1 MAVVD
6 IRDESLSKEREE
18 LETLRKTIEQ
28 RITSIDNQLNTLK
41 ECWQDENSEKWL
53 ADQNSLMSELKS
65 QNQKT
70 ITATDGYFNEII
82 ETLRVYAK

>member
-6 IRDESLSKEREE
+6 IRDESLTKEREE

-28 RITSIDNQLNTLK
+28 RITSIDSQLNTLK

>member
-6 IRDESLSKEREE
+6 IRDESLSKEKAE
-18 LETLRKTIEQ
+18 LETLRKTVEQ
-28 RITSIDNQLNTLK
+28 RITSIDNQLSTLK

-53 ADQNSLMSELKS
+53 ADQNTLMSELKS

-70 ITATDGYFNEII
+70 ITATDGYFSEII